1 MSVGNGKRVS
11 VGTVELEV
19 GAVVVHA
26 GGSVVVGAEQVGW
39 GGLYFSGLFR
49 LVSWQ
54 CQWAAGRVRLSL
66 NLPLLA
72 GGLLTLHGV
81 VARGLYPWLLNCL
94 VTELLQ
100 LKFHRLHR
108 MN

>member
-39 GGLYFSGLFR
+39 VGWWVVFLRAF
-49 LVSWQ
+49 Q
-54 CQWAAGRVRLSL
+54 TC
-66 NLPLLA
+66 LLA
-72 GGLLTLHGV
+72 MSVGC
-81 VARGLYPWLLNCL
+81 R
-94 VTELLQ
+94 Q
-100 LKFHRLHR
+100 S
-108 MN
+108 